1 MLSAELD
8 YTIEI
13 PDQACGIQGFLHGL
27 LLAALPVAGRW
38 HLCWDR
44 EATHTLVCLGST
56 GANAAW
62 LSPSMHHPRLRAPPR
77 HS

>member
-1 MLSAELD
+1 MASAELD

-13 PDQACGIQGFLHGL
+13 PDQPCWSQSLLHGL
-27 LLAALPVAGRW
+27 LLAAFTIAGGW

-44 EATHTLVCLGST
+44 GATHTPARLGST

-62 LSPSMHHPRLRAPPR
+62 LSPSMHHPKLRAPPR

>member
-1 MLSAELD
+1 MASAELD

-13 PDQACGIQGFLHGL
+13 PDQPFWSQSLLHGL
-27 LLAALPVAGRW
+27 LLAAFTVAGGR
-38 HLCWDR
+38 HLCGDR
-44 EATHTLVCLGST
+44 GAADILARLGSR

-62 LSPSMHHPRLRAPPR
+62 LSPSMHHPRLRAPR